1 MQTNNKMA
9 VAPVGKLIW
18 QMSIP
23 PLISMFL
30 QYSYNL
36 IDSAFVARLSEN
48 ALTAVSLSF
57 PITTLMNA
65 TSIWIGV
72 GVNVLIAGYLGQRK
86 QNEAN
91 TTVTHGLL
99 LAFGIGALLNLLSLL
114 IMKPYFGAF
123 TNNEEIYQLSLAYMS
138 VCSFMQIPNMVH
150 IAIQK
155 MIQATGNMI
164 APMWFQ
170 IAGVVVNFVFD
181 PLLIFGI
188 GVFPAMGIRGA
199 AVATVAGY
207 LLSMI
212 LAFALLLGKKQ
223 KVRIKI
229 KEFHIQKRMIARI
242 FALGLPSFIMNALS
256 SFMVTFVNLF
266 LVAYSDTAIAFF
278 GAYFKVQQ
286 LIVMTV
292 NGLIQG
298 CLPIMRFNYGAGN
311 RDRLHSAFRYGTALV
326 SGMMILG
333 TLTVNFFP
341 AQLLELFTA
350 SEAMRSFGISAMRI
364 MAASYLF
371 CGLSTMIS
379 TYFQATEKV
388 GSSIAIQLCRQLL
401 FLVPAFCGF
410 PSGSASCGPFR
421 CPRHSWHPAPQLL
434 RPLPPS
440 RAHPDSCRPQHKSS
454 HLPTPRRSVR
464 ASSVRSSFLI
474 FPHFDGF
481 CSSAAYSNPAAFLT
495 HSLYA
500 HFTTSVD
507 FLQ

>member
-9 VAPVGKLIW
+9 VAPVGRLIW

-36 IDSAFVARLSEN
+36 IDSAFIARLSEN

-65 TSIWIGV
+65 SSIWIGV
-72 GVNVLIAGYLGQRK
+72 GVNVLIAGYLGEKK
-86 QNEAN
+86 QDEAN

-123 TNNEEIYQLSLAYMS
+123 TNNEEIYQLSLDYMS

-155 MIQATGNMI
+155 MIQATGNMV

-223 KVRIKI
+223 KVQIKI
-229 KEFHIQKRMIARI
+229 KGFHLQKWLIGRI
-242 FALGLPSFIMNALS
+242 FTLGLPSFIMNALS
-256 SFMVTFVNLF
+256 SFMVTFVNFF

-333 TLTVNFFP
+333 TLTVMLFP
-341 AQLLELFTA
+341 AQLLGLFTA
-350 SEAMRSFGISAMRI
+350 SEAMRSFGISAMRM

-388 GSSIAIQLCRQLL
+388 GFSMTIQLCRQML
-401 FLVPAFCGF
+401 FLVPALWCLDRLFHLNGIWLAF
-410 PSGSASCGPFR
+410 PVAETATLLVALVMMA
-421 CPRHSWHPAPQLL
+421 WH
-434 RPLPPS
+434 RRKIS
-440 RAHPDSCRPQHKSS
+440 HK
-454 HLPTPRRSVR
+454 V
-464 ASSVRSSFLI
+464 FQ
-474 FPHFDGF
+474 GGK
-481 CSSAAYSNPAAFLT
+481 
-495 HSLYA
+495 
-500 HFTTSVD
+500 
-507 FLQ
+507 

>member
-1 MQTNNKMA
+1 MQTSNKMA

-65 TSIWIGV
+65 ASIWIGV
-72 GVNVLIAGYLGQRK
+72 GVNVLIAGYLGQKK
-86 QNEAN
+86 QDEAN

-99 LAFGIGALLNLLSLL
+99 LAFGIGALLNLLSFL
-114 IMKPYFGAF
+114 IMKPYFRAF
-123 TNNEEIYQLSLAYMS
+123 TNNEEIYQLSIAYMG

-181 PLLIFGI
+181 PILIFGI
-188 GVFPAMGIRGA
+188 GIFPAMGIRGA

-212 LAFALLLGKKQ
+212 LAFALLLDKKQ
-223 KVRIKI
+223 KVQIKI
-229 KEFHIQKRMIARI
+229 KGFHLQKQMIRRI
-242 FALGLPSFIMNALS
+242 FAFGLPSFIMNALS

-298 CLPIMRFNYGAGN
+298 CLPVMRFNYGAGEP
-311 RDRLHSAFRYGTALV
+311 RKAAFRFPVRNRFGHWHDDTGNVGCHPLSGADFGIVHGVGSHALLWNLRYADYGDKLSVLRSFYYDFHLFSGHRKSRFQHGNPIMQTDVFPCSIPMV
-326 SGMMILG
+326 SGQI
-333 TLTVNFFP
+333 VP
-341 AQLLELFTA
+341 
-350 SEAMRSFGISAMRI
+350 SERDLACISG
-364 MAASYLF
+364 
-371 CGLSTMIS
+371 C
-379 TYFQATEKV
+379 
-388 GSSIAIQLCRQLL
+388 
-401 FLVPAFCGF
+401 
-410 PSGSASCGPFR
+410 
-421 CPRHSWHPAPQLL
+421 
-434 RPLPPS
+434 
-440 RAHPDSCRPQHKSS
+440 
-454 HLPTPRRSVR
+454 
-464 ASSVRSSFLI
+464 
-474 FPHFDGF
+474 
-481 CSSAAYSNPAAFLT
+481 
-495 HSLYA
+495 
-500 HFTTSVD
+500 
-507 FLQ
+507 

>member
-65 TSIWIGV
+65 ASIWIGV
-72 GVNVLIAGYLGQRK
+72 GVNVLIAGYLGQKK
-86 QNEAN
+86 QDEAN

-99 LAFGIGALLNLLSLL
+99 LAFGIGALLNLLSFL
-114 IMKPYFGAF
+114 IMKPYFRAF
-123 TNNEEIYQLSLAYMS
+123 TNNEEIYQLSIAYMG

-181 PLLIFGI
+181 PILIFGI
-188 GVFPAMGIRGA
+188 GIFPAMGIRGA

-212 LAFALLLGKKQ
+212 LAFALLLDKKQ
-223 KVRIKI
+223 KVQIKI
-229 KEFHIQKRMIARI
+229 KGFHLQKQMIRRI
-242 FALGLPSFIMNALS
+242 FAFGLPSFIMNALS

-298 CLPIMRFNYGAGN
+298 CLPVMRFNYGAGSSE
-311 RDRLHSAFRYGTALV
+311 RLHSAFRYGTALV
-326 SGMMILG
+326 TGMMILG
-333 TLTVNFFP
+333 TLAVILFP
-341 AQLLELFTA
+341 AQILGLFTA

-364 MAASYLF
+364 MATSYLF

-388 GSSIAIQLCRQLL
+388 ISSMLIQLLRQLL
-401 FLVPAFCGF
+401 LLIPFMWCMEKLLKITGIWLSFPVTEATTFVLVFLFFQADKRKETLCG
-410 PSGSASCGPFR
+410 
-421 CPRHSWHPAPQLL
+421 
-434 RPLPPS
+434 
-440 RAHPDSCRPQHKSS
+440 DTKS
-454 HLPTPRRSVR
+454 
-464 ASSVRSSFLI
+464 
-474 FPHFDGF
+474 
-481 CSSAAYSNPAAFLT
+481 
-495 HSLYA
+495 
-500 HFTTSVD
+500 
-507 FLQ
+507 Q

>member
-9 VAPVGKLIW
+9 VAPVGRLIW

-36 IDSAFVARLSEN
+36 IDSAFIARLSEN

-65 TSIWIGV
+65 ASIWIGV
-72 GVNVLIAGYLGQRK
+72 GVNVLIAGYLGEKK
-86 QNEAN
+86 QDEAN

-114 IMKPYFGAF
+114 IMKLYFRAF
-123 TNNEEIYQLSLAYMS
+123 TNNEEIYQLSIAYMS

-155 MIQATGNMI
+155 MIQATGNMV

-181 PLLIFGI
+181 PILIFGI
-188 GVFPAMGIRGA
+188 GIFPAMGIRGA

-229 KEFHIQKRMIARI
+229 KGFHLQKWLIGRI
-242 FALGLPSFIMNALS
+242 FTLGLPSFIMNALS

-286 LIVMTV
+286 LSVMTV

-298 CLPIMRFNYGAGN
+298 CLPVMRFNYGAGN
-311 RDRLHSAFRYGTALV
+311 SERVSQIYKIVLCMSGIIMVLGTVICLLIPGQLMGLFTHTEATIQAGETALRIIGAGFIV
-326 SGMMILG
+326 SAVSVTSSGALEGLG
-333 TLTVNFFP
+333 KGTP
-341 AQLLELFTA
+341 SLL
-350 SEAMRSFGISAMRI
+350 IS
-364 MAASYLF
+364 
-371 CGLSTMIS
+371 
-379 TYFQATEKV
+379 
-388 GSSIAIQLCRQLL
+388 LCRY
-401 FLVPAFCGF
+401 VVVIIP
-410 PSGSASCGPFR
+410 
-421 CPRHSWHPAPQLL
+421 
-434 RPLPPS
+434 
-440 RAHPDSCRPQHKSS
+440 
-454 HLPTPRRSVR
+454 V
-464 ASSVRSSFLI
+464 
-474 FPHFDGF
+474 
-481 CSSAAYSNPAAFLT
+481 AFLLSRLFGAVGVWNAFWIT
-495 HSLYA
+495 EAITAIISLFIYRKA
-500 HFTTSVD
+500 IAKPTMEARKP
-507 FLQ
+507 

>member
-155 MIQATGNMI
+155 MIQATGNMV

-181 PLLIFGI
+181 SLPIFGI

-298 CLPIMRFNYGAGN
+298 CLPIMRYNYGAGN
-311 RDRLHSAFRYGTALV
+311 RDRLHSAFRYAIRNRFGLRYDDAGNIDRHPLSGAAFGIIYSVGSHALLWNIRYANYGGKLSVLRSLYHDFHLFSGNRKSRFQHGDSIMQTTAFPCSCLMV
-326 SGMMILG
+326 SGQIIPTERNLACISCCGNRHYARCSRNNGM
-333 TLTVNFFP
+333 
-341 AQLLELFTA
+341 A
-350 SEAMRSFGISAMRI
+350 SPQN
-364 MAASYLF
+364 YL
-371 CGLSTMIS
+371 I
-379 TYFQATEKV
+379 TYSKEEK
-388 GSSIAIQLCRQLL
+388 
-401 FLVPAFCGF
+401 
-410 PSGSASCGPFR
+410 
-421 CPRHSWHPAPQLL
+421 
-434 RPLPPS
+434 
-440 RAHPDSCRPQHKSS
+440 
-454 HLPTPRRSVR
+454 
-464 ASSVRSSFLI
+464 
-474 FPHFDGF
+474 
-481 CSSAAYSNPAAFLT
+481 
-495 HSLYA
+495 
-500 HFTTSVD
+500 
-507 FLQ
+507 